1 MKILHIINDLDY
13 GGAEKVL
20 SNVYKKSKFENYI
33 ISLTNHTQM
42 LDSFENKN
50 NIKIFKF
57 NKNFF
62 IFEFIKL
69 VLTFKKISPDVTI
82 GWMYHSCIIAIILK
96 LFSKTVVIFNIRQ
109 SLYALD
115 RIKNTTYLIIK
126 ICGYLSK
133 FSNINIFNSRKSI
146 EQHSLIGF
154 KTFKSIYIPNG
165 VDINFSIDDKKIKEL
180 KKQYKISDEN
190 LVIGIIANFKP
201 WKEFQIISKTIEN
214 LIYENKNIKFILI
227 GRDVNEHN
235 HFFKKYITESIYQDK
250 VFLCGVIKNKD
261 IYNYISLFSLYLS
274 TSSNEGFSNSILEN
288 LSMHKL
294 CLTSNV
300 GETAPFLSKHNL
312 VFNKIED
319 QVITKKILDTLN
331 LEKKDL
337 TNYYSDIKNYVS
349 EYSEKNMIKNYEN
362 LIKKLII

>member
-20 SNVYKKSKFENYI
+20 SRVYKKSNFENYI

-42 LDSFENKN
+42 LDSFVNKN

-62 IFEFIKL
+62 IYEFIKL
-69 VLTFKKISPDVTI
+69 VLYFRKISPDVTI
-82 GWMYHSCIIAIILK
+82 GWMYHSCIIAILLK
-96 LFSKTVVIFNIRQ
+96 LFCSTVVVFNIRQ

-115 RIKNTTYLIIK
+115 RIKNNTYIIIK

-133 FSNINIFNSRKSI
+133 FSNINIFNSKKSI

-154 KTFKSIYIPNG
+154 QTYKSIYIPNG
-165 VDINFSIDDKKIKEL
+165 VDINSNTDNDKIKNL
-180 KKQYKISDEN
+180 KNEYKISDKN

-201 WKEFQIISKTIEN
+201 WKEFSIISKIIDN
-214 LIYENKNIKFILI
+214 LIYTNKNIKFILI
-227 GRDVNEHN
+227 GRDVNKN
-235 HFFKKYITESIYQDK
+235 NNFFKKYFNESIYKDK
-250 VFLCGVIKNKD
+250 VFLCGVIKNKE

-288 LSMHKL
+288 LSMYKL

-319 QVITKKILDTLN
+319 KVITKKILDTLN

-337 TNYYSDIKNYVS
+337 VNYYSDIKKYIS
-349 EYSEKNMIKNYEN
+349 EYSEENMIKNYEN
-362 LIKKLII
+362 LIRKLII